1 MNVPPTIGAVISARL
16 ATMAELET
24 VLGMED
30 VYDLL
35 EIIAVDAH
43 NKRIAQ
49 QSED

>member
-1 MNVPPTIGAVISARL
+1 
-16 ATMAELET
+16 MAELET

-35 EIIAVDAH
+35 EIMSIDAH

-49 QSED
+49 QTEE